1 MSMSR
6 TDEGTTHSA
15 PGTGTVSDER
25 LLAVQ
30 LFSGTWRLLKMES
43 RTGADAD
50 LMLHMAHASRFHRAQ
65 VPAATP
71 AHYARG
77 EWLISRVY
85 AVLGRP
91 EPALY
96 HARRVL
102 DICAEN
108 GIGDRD
114 LAFACGALA
123 RARGI
128 TAGPG
133 CAPTGRCRPH
143 AASPSAGIA
152 SCCAL
157 TWRPSPARSGTGS
170 RPGSGSR
177 RSRVLGRRA
186 AIADRRA
193 PAAAAGPCGWR
204 ATMTSCG
211 SAMLPR
217 PICSPEPRPARF
229 RSSA

>member
-30 LFSGTWRLLKMES
+30 LFNGTWRLLKMES

-85 AVLGRP
+85 AVLWPARARALPCPPGARYLRRKRHRRP
-91 EPALY
+91 GPGLRLRGARACAWDHRRARVCTDRALS
-96 HARRVL
+96 A
-102 DICAEN
+102 
-108 GIGDRD
+108 
-114 LAFACGALA
+114 
-123 RARGI
+123 ARGI
-128 TAGPG
+128 TQRGDRELLRADLETIPG
-133 CAPTGRCRPH
+133 QVRY
-143 AASPSAGIA
+143 
-152 SCCAL
+152 
-157 TWRPSPARSGTGS
+157 W
-170 RPGSGSR
+170 
-177 RSRVLGRRA
+177 
-186 AIADRRA
+186 
-193 PAAAAGPCGWR
+193 
-204 ATMTSCG
+204 
-211 SAMLPR
+211 
-217 PICSPEPRPARF
+217 
-229 RSSA
+229 